1 MVSPSARRQG
11 VAWVVQCGLRSQRK
25 ACDLL
30 GVSRTTVRYRARP
43 RVGDE
48 ALRQK
53 IRVLAHH
60 HRRFGY
66 RRIAV
71 MLNRDED
78 TQVNVK
84 RVHRLWKEEAL
95 GLKRRRPKRRF
106 YGPKGAMVNK
116 AERPNHVWTYDFVE
130 DRTARG
136 GKLKLLCVVDEFT
149 RQCHAI
155 RVEKRMGSQH
165 VIETLERL
173 FAIHGRPGHLRSD
186 NGPEFIA
193 HAVQHW
199 LAAHGAQTIYIEP
212 GSPWQNAYI
221 ESFNDKLRNECLNQE
236 VFANGQE
243 ARVVIETW
251 RCDYNEQ
258 RPHSSLGY
266 LTPDEF
272 NTRWRNASRP
282 TASFCSTNA
291 EIPVASLSL

>member
-1 MVSPSARRQG
+1 
-11 VAWVVQCGLRSQRK
+11 
-25 ACDLL
+25 
-30 GVSRTTVRYRARP
+30 VRYRARP
-43 RVGDE
+43 RTGDE
-48 ALRQK
+48 ALRER
-53 IRVLAHH
+53 IGVLAHR

-66 RRIAV
+66 RRIAIV
-71 MLNRDED
+71 LNRQE
-78 TQVNVK
+78 QQRMNVK
-84 RVHRLWKEEAL
+84 RVHRVWKEQGL
-95 GLKRRRPKRRF
+95 GLKRRRPKRRS
-106 YGPKGAMVNK
+106 YGPKGAVVNR
-116 AERPNHVWTYDFVE
+116 AQRPGHVWTYDFVE

-165 VIETLERL
+165 VIETLEWL
-173 FAIHGRPGHLRSD
+173 SAVHGRPEHLRSD

-199 LAAHGAQTIYIEP
+199 LTAHGAQTIYIHP

-236 VFANGQE
+236 VFANGRE
-243 ARVVIETW
+243 AREVIEAW
-251 RCDYNEQ
+251 RRDYNEQ

-272 NTRWRNASRP
+272 TTRWRNSSRP
-282 TASFCSTNA
+282 TASLRSTNA
-291 EIPVASLSL
+291 AVPEVNLSL